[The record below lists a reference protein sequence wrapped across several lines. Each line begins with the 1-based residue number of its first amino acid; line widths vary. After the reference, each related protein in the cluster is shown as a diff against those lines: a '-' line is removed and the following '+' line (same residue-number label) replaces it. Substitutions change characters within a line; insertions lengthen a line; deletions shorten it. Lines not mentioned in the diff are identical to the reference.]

1 MTLFDESV
9 SAVVGIAIVIPL
21 LLLWVASFVDLFRRK
36 DISVVRK
43 ALWATL
49 ILLTAYVG
57 IAIYFVARPARAPE
71 GKRYGTTAPRTRGI
85 VDGIEGL
92 REQHAEGSIDDE
104 MYLTEKRLLL
114 GLRP

>member
-1 MTLFDESV
+1 MKLFNESF
-9 SAVVGIAIVIPL
+9 SAVVGIAIIVPL

-36 DISVVRK
+36 DLAVFRK
-43 ALWATL
+43 VLWATL

-57 IAIYFVARPARAPE
+57 IAIYFVARPIRAPE
-71 GKRYGTTAPRTRGI
+71 GKRYGTTAPRTRDI

-92 REQHAEGSIDDE
+92 REQHAEGAVDDE
-104 MYLTEKRLLL
+104 TYLTEKRLLL